1 MTRKTYA
8 LIAAVSALVLVASVS
23 VLASKLVTFYKEHP
37 TKHWI
42 FQELDSRAFTYA
54 GRTVT
59 LTDEKD
65 EAGTRFLNLS
75 YGDEKL
81 RLRVTIPHR
90 QFEALASQG
99 LAAHRD
105 WLRVFRFAEVSGMD
119 ADDAMGEM
127 RKGNITDRLAIVTRS
142 PRAGVDPSTWGE
154 SWRKDWS
161 FEFFEFLPA
170 GGFERKRLHYPTNK
184 RGEPAKPGE
193 LVEGTWEFDAAL
205 LAMPKS
211 GVPNQQF
218 INTGFKAMGWTF
230 PAACLSSVA
239 FVVSLVMAAYRPRP
253 RPLPAPR
260 PA

>member
-1 MTRKTYA
+1 MTRKTFA
-8 LIAAVSALVLVASVS
+8 IIAAVSVLVLAVS
-23 VLASKLVTFYKEHP
+23 GSLLASRLVTFYKEHP

-42 FQELDSRAFTYA
+42 FQDLDDRAFTYA

-65 EAGTRFLNLS
+65 DAGTRFLNVS
-75 YGDEKL
+75 YGEEKL

-90 QFEALASQG
+90 QFEALAAQG

-105 WLRVFRFAEVSGMD
+105 WMRVLRFAEVSGMD

-127 RKGNITDRLAIVTRS
+127 KQGKIADRLAIVTRS
-142 PRAGVDPSTWGE
+142 PRAGVDPGTWGE

-170 GGFERKRLHYPTNK
+170 GGFDRKRLHYPTNK

-193 LVEGTWEFDAAL
+193 LAEGTWEFDAAL

-239 FVVSLVMAAYRPRP
+239 FVVSFVMAAYRPKSTVR
-253 RPLPAPR
+253 AAAR